1 MRRDEARITMFF
13 LYNAKLH
20 HFDFDFGNDTLDV
33 YSNKIFFNLILT
45 FLLSSTYVHV
55 LVKFPELVHVQ
66 YKGILVIYI
75 YIFNFIYTCI

>member
-1 MRRDEARITMFF
+1 M
-13 LYNAKLH
+13 
-20 HFDFDFGNDTLDV
+20 
-33 YSNKIFFNLILT
+33 YSNKIFFNLIPT

-75 YIFNFIYTCI
+75 YTCIYTCTNVIMTGRMHVRKSVGKEKLYVTNTFER